1 MSLGS
6 QKKESKSLDKSL
18 SKRLRKRLSLLK
30 RDNATKFS
38 PLSISQCNH
47 EKVEKA
53 SGGSRTRSW
62 FCVRAHL
69 PNCFLHTHTTLN
81 SSLVELKLKKVMCT
95 YRNLGIFMSSASSPF
110 RPQVNSLRISLWP
123 YPADLTL
130 ARTNHVE
137 EFKLK
142 GFQLCKHKLV
152 FTFKIPLSMTESI
165 CLM

>member
-1 MSLGS
+1 MVRLTKICLSAYTKKRHNTFRRTNFMSNWGS
-6 QKKESKSLDKSL
+6 WWTCCTILCAWL
-18 SKRLRKRLSLLK
+18 
-30 RDNATKFS
+30 
-38 PLSISQCNH
+38 C
-47 EKVEKA
+47 
-53 SGGSRTRSW
+53 W
-62 FCVRAHL
+62 L
-69 PNCFLHTHTTLN
+69 PR
-81 SSLVELKLKKVMCT
+81 LKKVMCT

-165 CLM
+165 SLM